1 MSNNKNSSSVNTVKQ
16 VFENVNFFGVR
27 HLSPTSSY
35 HLLEFLNK
43 IKPKAVLIEGPI
55 DGNDLIKDIVS
66 NKVSLPIGIL
76 AYTNQL
82 PVNSVVY
89 PFSEYSPE
97 YQGLLWAKE
106 NKAYSSFIDLP
117 THISMTRYVTK
128 AEEND
133 IDDDQEKTEED
144 IKTFEEQDEK
154 DRKEYYDLQE
164 YYKQSN
170 DAYEYLAHSF
180 NEESYDEY
188 WESAFEQIE
197 SLDEYLEKMH
207 TQSRLMRELM
217 EGQEEELAQ
226 SKFQHNLL
234 REKYMAKNIIETIN
248 KGYDP
253 SEIVVITGAYHTSGL
268 QNIESFDDINF
279 DKLPK
284 EDTSITLMPYSYYK
298 LSSLSGYGAGNK
310 SPLYY
315 EYLWNA
321 RLKNNLSENS
331 YDFLIKL
338 GISLR
343 EKGFTASTA
352 SIIES
357 VRLAKT
363 LASLRNHKYPTY
375 DDIKDSAVT
384 CLGEGTISSLADS
397 LAMLNIGTKI
407 GNLEEGVSK
416 TPIQDDFN
424 RHLKDL
430 NLEKY
435 KKLVPEVI
443 KLDLRENVKVK
454 SKEKAFQ
461 DLYRSIFFN
470 KLELLGIG
478 FAKRIHKGQDASS
491 WSEQWELSWSPE
503 IEIKVIETI
512 FKGETINIATAY
524 DIAERL
530 KNATK
535 MSQVA
540 NIIKDAYNC
549 NLVEVVKSSIYVLD
563 NLFVNNDDFGETCET
578 VNILFNILKYKDIR
592 NVDMDDCENLFKKI
606 YTRCRLIMYNSA
618 DCDDKLGETYTN
630 YINDL
635 YRISQEMPDLVDYE
649 LLIKEINR
657 TAFDDSKNPIISGIC
672 FSILME
678 KNKITNQ
685 EISVELSRRL
695 SVGTT
700 ADLGASWFMGV
711 CKRNRYGLLSKVDI
725 WQSIDTFLESMDDD
739 EFKRIVIFFRRVFMD
754 FTPREKNGVVELLSD
769 LWGVSRGDF
778 AEALLGELTEKE
790 TEVLADLDDFDFGD
804 LL

>member
-1 MSNNKNSSSVNTVKQ
+1 MSNNKTLKE

-27 HLSPTSSY
+27 HLSPSSSY
-35 HLLEFLNK
+35 HLLEYLDK
-43 IKPKAVLIEGPI
+43 IKPKAVLIEGPV
-55 DGNDLIKDIVS
+55 DANDLIKDIVS
-66 NKVSLPIGIL
+66 NKVQLPIGIL

-82 PVNSVVY
+82 PVSSVVY

-97 YQGLLWAKE
+97 YQGLLWAKK

-117 THISMTRYVTK
+117 TDISMTRYVTK
-128 AEEND
+128 EEVKE
-133 IDDDQEKTEED
+133 DDDEEKSEED
-144 IKTFEEQDEK
+144 IKAFEEQDEK

-164 YYKQSN
+164 YHKKSN
-170 DAYEYLAHSF
+170 EAYEYLAHSF

-188 WESAFEQIE
+188 WESSFEQIE
-197 SLDEYLEKMH
+197 SLDEYLEKLH
-207 TQSRLMRELM
+207 TQSKLMRELM

-226 SKFQHNLL
+226 SKYAHNML
-234 REKYMAKNIIETIN
+234 REKFMAKNIVETIN
-248 KGYDP
+248 KGYEP
-253 SEIVVITGAYHTSGL
+253 SQIVVITGAYHTSGL
-268 QNIESFDDINF
+268 QKLDSYDDVNF

-298 LSSLSGYGAGNK
+298 LSSLTGYGAGNK

-315 EYLWNA
+315 EDLWNA
-321 RLKNNLSENS
+321 RLEKRLSDNA
-331 YDFLIKL
+331 YDYLVKL
-338 GISLR
+338 GIRLR

-357 VRLAKT
+357 VRLSKT
-363 LASLRNHKYPTY
+363 LASIRNHKFPTY
-375 DDIKDSAVT
+375 DDVKDAAVT
-384 CLGEGTISSLADS
+384 CLGEGTISGLADS
-397 LAMLNIGTKI
+397 LTMLNIGMKI

-424 RHLKDL
+424 RHLKEL

-454 SKEKAFQ
+454 STEKAFQ

-470 KLELLGIG
+470 KLELLGID
-478 FAKRIHKGQDASS
+478 FAKRINKVQDGSS

-503 IEIKVIETI
+503 VEIKVIETI

-524 DIAERL
+524 EIAERL

-540 NIIKDAYNC
+540 SIIRIAYNC

-592 NVDMDDCENLFKKI
+592 NVDMKDCENLFKKI

-618 DCDDKLGETYTN
+618 DCDDKQGETYTN

-635 YRISQEMPDLVDYE
+635 YKISQEMPELVDYD
-649 LLIKEINR
+649 LLIKEIDR

-678 KNKITNQ
+678 KNKITNSQ
-685 EISVELSRRL
+685 ISVELSRRL
-695 SVGTT
+695 SVGTN

-725 WQSIDTFLESMDDD
+725 WQSIDTFLDGMDDD

-754 FTPREKNGVVELLSD
+754 FTSREKNGVVELLGD
-769 LWGVSRGDF
+769 LWGVSKAEF
-778 AEALLGELTEKE
+778 AEVLLGELTEKE
-790 TEVLADLDDFDFGD
+790 TEVLSVLDDFDFGD